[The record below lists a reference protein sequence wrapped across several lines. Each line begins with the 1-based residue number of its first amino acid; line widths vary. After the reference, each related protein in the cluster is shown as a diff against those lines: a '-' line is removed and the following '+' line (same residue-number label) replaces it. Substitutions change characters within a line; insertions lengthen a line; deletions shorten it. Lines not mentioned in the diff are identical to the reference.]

1 MVFRKFGQMFLIVA
15 AVTVIGNGWGAP
27 TALFAGPP
35 PASIK
40 EAVAERAPDFV
51 LKDLNGRKYRL
62 SDFRGKH
69 PVLIIFSTTWCAF
82 CKAEIPHFKAIHSA
96 YAKRGLEVVNV
107 DIQESKE
114 KVSKFTAQHGLPYRV
129 VLDEEAAVSGIYD
142 IRGVPAMVLID
153 QDGNIV
159 CRQCRQVE
167 PLIEKLLKK

>member
-62 SDFRGKH
+62 SDFRGKQ

>member
-15 AVTVIGNGWGAP
+15 AVTVICSLWGAP
-27 TALFAGPP
+27 TALFAGSP
-35 PASIK
+35 PAAIK
-40 EAVAERAPDFV
+40 EAIAERAPDFV

-62 SDFRGKH
+62 SDFRGKQ

-142 IRGVPAMVLID
+142 IRGVPSMVLIN
-153 QDGNIV
+153 QNGNIV
-159 CRQCRQVE
+159 CQQCRQVE
-167 PLIEKLLKK
+167 PLIEKLLNK